1 MTYAIFDVETTIDS
15 KFKRKAN
22 PFLKSNWTVW
32 LGEHQHGKAAAFE
45 KFDGQAKSKGW
56 LARFFKRNPECKVL
70 VGFNL
75 KFDVLHGIAD
85 DPEGLDAWMD
95 FINRGGQV
103 WDCQLAEYLLMGQD
117 PSSHMLSLD
126 ETCVKYG
133 GMLKPDAVK
142 DLWMA
147 GVNTPDIPDDL
158 MMEYLPGDI
167 ENTRKTFLGQIV
179 KAQQAGQS
187 RSIMLNMG
195 ALVFTIESERN
206 GMKADYELGLRLAN
220 ELEVELVGL
229 MDRLTQYLPDDLPF
243 QFNWGSR
250 IQLSAFIFG
259 GFVNY
264 KSREVICG
272 ADGAP
277 TYAQKTETHYVTK
290 DGGTVSQDLYNAQL
304 MGEVGVVGTLP
315 QLVYFSSGKNSGEPK
330 TKQVK
335 VDDIEKGPKTRLED
349 RSYEFAG
356 VTEPSAKWK
365 TATAGVY
372 QTGSAII
379 EALGNRDIPFL
390 KDLARRAKLDKDL
403 GTYFIKT
410 NEKGEQTGM
419 LTLVHD
425 DGLIH
430 HMINMTSTVTGRFS
444 SSNPNMQNLPK
455 AGEGKSK
462 AKEMFVSRFM
472 PELVEGMLTAGAII
486 QSDFSSLEIYIQA
499 ILTKCKQMIVDLKEG
514 LDMHVARVATTA
526 GITYEEA
533 LKLCKSVLENGAA
546 EFPEWVNKRTK
557 AKVFSFQRAY
567 GAGAAKIS
575 ESTGIPI
582 DEVYALIEAE
592 NLRYPEIEPFYADLL
607 EQITK
612 SKRGCRKVVPH
623 PDFPAKQVAL
633 GTGSYRTPDGKLYT
647 YLEQCAPKFV
657 VERSG
662 QWSSFSPTETKNYIV
677 QGTGAEFAKAACWLL
692 VKEFYRRK
700 NWGGKGLLINQVHDA
715 AYADAAASVKLEVAA
730 VVHACMEAASS
741 LMSAYFDW
749 ELPIHVPSDTTWGLS
764 MAEDNAVPNIRA
776 LAAPHVATIHELHI
790 NQYRKAA

>member
-1 MTYAIFDVETTIDS
+1 MTYAVLDVETSIKQS
-15 KFKRKAN
+15 YKRKAN
-22 PFLKSNWTVW
+22 PFDPENWTVW
-32 LGEHQHGKAAAFE
+32 IGEHQHGKEPYFE
-45 KFDGQAKSKGW
+45 KHKDKAASKGW

-70 VGFNL
+70 ITFNG

-95 FINRGGQV
+95 FINRGGQL
-103 WDCQLAEYLLMGQD
+103 WDAQLAEYLLMGQD

-133 GMLKPDAVK
+133 GVLKPDAVK
-142 DLWMA
+142 DLWNA
-147 GVNTPDIPDDL
+147 GVETVDISDDL

-167 ENTRKTFLGQIV
+167 ENTRKTFLGQVV
-179 KAQQAGQS
+179 KAQQVGQQ

-206 GMKADYELGLRLAN
+206 GMKADVELGMKLAAELEEELAALMLRLD
-220 ELEVELVGL
+220 E
-229 MDRLTQYLPDDLPF
+229 YLPEDLPF
-243 QFNWGSR
+243 EFNWGSR
-250 IQLSAFIFG
+250 IQLSAMLFG
-259 GFVNY
+259 GAVNY
-264 KSREVICG
+264 KSREPILNENFQ
-272 ADGAP
+272 P
-277 TYAQKTETHYVTK
+277 TYAQKTEAHYLTA
-290 DGGTVSQDLYNAQL
+290 DGGTISQDAYNTAL
-304 MGEVGVVGTLP
+304 LAGDSVPT
-315 QLVYFSSGKNSGEPK
+315 LVYFSSGKNAGEPK

-335 VDDIEKGPKTRLED
+335 VDDFDKPKSRLED
-349 RSYEFAG
+349 RTYQFPG
-356 VTEPSAKWK
+356 YTKPSDKWK
-365 TATAGVY
+365 TATPGVY

-410 NEKGEQTGM
+410 DDKGKQTGM
-419 LTLVHD
+419 LTLVHP

-462 AKEMFVSRFM
+462 AKEMFVSRFG
-472 PELVEGMLTAGAII
+472 PDGVII

-499 ILTKCKQMIVDLKEG
+499 ILTKCKQMIVDLLAG

-526 GITYEEA
+526 GIDYDEA
-533 LKLCKSVLENGAA
+533 YRLCHTKLEGGAA
-546 EFPEWVNKRTK
+546 EFPEWVSKRTK

-592 NLRYPEIEPFYADLL
+592 NTRYPEIEPFYADLM
-607 EQITK
+607 EQVTN
-612 SKRGCRKVVPH
+612 SKRGCRKVIPH

-633 GTGSYRTPDGKLYT
+633 GTGHYRTPDGKLYT

-657 VERSG
+657 VEKTG
-662 QWSSFSPTETKNYIV
+662 QWSSFSPTEIKNYIV
-677 QGTGAEFAKAACWLL
+677 QGTGAEWAKAACWLL
-692 VKEFYRRK
+692 VRMFYRRK
-700 NWGGKGLLINQVHDA
+700 NWGGLGLLINQVHDA
-715 AYADAAASVKLEVAA
+715 AYGDAHPSVKAEVAA
-730 VVHACMEAASS
+730 VIHACMEGASPF
-741 LMSAYFDW
+741 MSAYFNW
-749 ELPIHVPSDTTWGLS
+749 AIPLPVPSDTTWGAS
-764 MAEDNAVPNIRA
+764 MAEDNAVADIDTLAEPFRA
-776 LAAPHVATIHELHI
+776 EIHTHFI
-790 NQYRKAA
+790 AQYL

>member
-1 MTYAIFDVETTIDS
+1 MTYAILDVETTITS

-22 PFLKSNWTVW
+22 PFLPDNWTVW
-32 LGEHQHGKAAAFE
+32 VGEHQHGKESYFE
-45 KFDGQAKSKGW
+45 KHADQASSKGW
-56 LARFFKRNPECKVL
+56 LARFFKRNPECKV
-70 VGFNL
+70 VVTFNG

-133 GMLKPDAVK
+133 GQVKPDAVK
-142 DLWMA
+142 DLWAA

-158 MMEYLPGDI
+158 MMDYLPGDI

-179 KAQQAGQS
+179 KAQQLGQS

-206 GMKADYELGLRLAN
+206 GMKADYELGLKLAA
-220 ELEVELVGL
+220 ELEVELAAL
-229 MDRLTQYLPDDLPF
+229 MGRLEQYLPTDLPF
-243 QFNWGSR
+243 EFNWGSR

-259 GFVNY
+259 GSVNY
-264 KSREVICG
+264 KSREVILDAQG
-272 ADGAP
+272 KP
-277 TYAQKTETHYVTK
+277 SYPQKTETHYVTA
-290 DGGTVSQDLYNAQL
+290 DGGTISQANYNAQL
-304 MGEVGVVGTLP
+304 MGDVIAQGPLP
-315 QLVYFSSGKNSGEPK
+315 QLVYFGSGKNAGEPK

-335 VDDIEKGPKTRLED
+335 VDDIKKGAKSRLED
-349 RSYEFAG
+349 RTYVFPG

-365 TATAGVY
+365 TATEGQY
-372 QTGSAII
+372 QTGSAVI
-379 EALGNRDIPFL
+379 ESLGNRDIPFL

-410 NEKGEQTGM
+410 NEKGEQSGM
-419 LTLVHD
+419 LTLVHG

-462 AKEMFVSRFM
+462 AKEMFVSRFG
-472 PELVEGMLTAGAII
+472 VNGKII

-499 ILTKCKQMIVDLKEG
+499 ILTKCQQMIADLKAG

-526 GITYEEA
+526 GISYEEA
-533 LKLCKSVLENGAA
+533 LKLCKSVLEDGSA
-546 EFPEWVNKRTK
+546 EFPEWVSKRTK

-567 GAGAAKIS
+567 GAGAQKIS
-575 ESTGIPI
+575 DSTGIPI

-607 EQITK
+607 KQITD
-612 SKRGCRKVVPH
+612 SKKGCRKVVPH

-633 GTGSYRTPDGKLYT
+633 GTGYYRTPDGKLYT
-647 YLEQCAPKFV
+647 YLEQCAPRFV

-662 QWSSFSPTETKNYIV
+662 QWSSFSPTECKNYIV

-700 NWGGKGLLINQVHDA
+700 NWGGLALLINQVHDA
-715 AYADAAASVKLEVAA
+715 AYGDADDSVALEAAAVI
-730 VVHACMEAASS
+730 HACMEAASD
-741 LMSAYFDW
+741 LMSAYFKWD
-749 ELPIHVPSDTTWGLS
+749 LPIHVPSDTTWGKS
-764 MAEDNAVPNIRA
+764 MAEDKAVPNVHE
-776 LAAPHVATIHELHI
+776 LAKPFKAQINELHI

>member
-1 MTYAIFDVETTIDS
+1 MTYAIFDVETTIDT

-22 PFLKSNWTVW
+22 PFLPSNWTVW

-45 KFDGQAKSKGW
+45 KFESQAKSKGW

-75 KFDVLHGIAD
+75 KFDILHGIAD
-85 DPEGLDAWMD
+85 DPEGLAAWMD

-133 GMLKPDAVK
+133 GVLKPDAVK
-142 DLWMA
+142 DLWLA

-158 MMEYLPGDI
+158 MMDYLPGDI

-179 KAQQAGQS
+179 KAQKAGQS
-187 RSIMLNMG
+187 RSVMLNMG

-206 GMKADYELGLRLAN
+206 GMKADYELGLKLAH
-220 ELEVELVGL
+220 ELETELAAL
-229 MDRLTQYLPDDLPF
+229 MGRLEQYLPVDLPF
-243 QFNWGSR
+243 EFNWGSR

-264 KSREVICG
+264 KSREVIRDAEG
-272 ADGAP
+272 NP
-277 TYAQKTETHYVTK
+277 TYTQTTETHYVTE
-290 DGGTVSQDLYNAQL
+290 DGGTIGQAEYNNL
-304 MGEVGVVGTLP
+304 LLGGLGVAGPVP
-315 QLVYFSSGKNSGEPK
+315 QLVYFSSGKNKGEPK

-335 VDDIEKGPKTRLED
+335 VNDLSKPKSRLED
-349 RSYEFAG
+349 RQYEFPG
-356 VTEPSAKWK
+356 VTEPSSKWK
-365 TATAGVY
+365 TATDGVY

-462 AKEMFVSRFM
+462 AKEMFVSRF
-472 PELVEGMLTAGAII
+472 GTSGAII

-499 ILTKCKQMIVDLKEG
+499 ILTKCKQMIADLLEG

-526 GITYEEA
+526 GIPYEEA
-533 LKLCKSVLENGAA
+533 LKLCKSVLDNGAA

-612 SKRGCRKVVPH
+612 SKKGCRKVVPH

-715 AYADAAASVKLEVAA
+715 AYADAADSVKLEVAA
-730 VVHACMEAASS
+730 VVHACMEAASA
-741 LMSAYFDW
+741 LMSAYFNW
-749 ELPIHVPSDTTWGLS
+749 ELPIHVPSDTTWGTS
-764 MAEDNAVPNIRA
+764 MAEDNAVPNVKE
-776 LAAPHVATIHELHI
+776 LAKPYLAEIHELHI
-790 NQYRKAA
+790 DQYRKAA